1 MDWSKG
7 YSASYYM
14 TRVDP
19 ATWRDVE
26 RIEITGGSVKRND
39 EGLMQSADVDCVNYQ
54 HGEIWVRLYLDTNQN
69 GTHAHTAIFTGL
81 ATSPERDYNGRMST
95 STLNGY
101 SVLKPADDVILP
113 RGWYAPAGVSAADQ
127 VAKLLRIGPA
137 PVTVADG
144 SPALAGAIIAEDGET
159 RLTMA
164 WKILGAIGW
173 RLRVTGD
180 GRVSVEPAP
189 VEPVATF
196 DPNYND
202 LIETQ
207 IGVSLDWYSAPNVLM
222 CTDEDMTAVARDDS
236 KRSPLSTVNR
246 GREVWAFEADCDR
259 GENESIAEYTQ
270 RRLAELQQVEIS
282 AEYDRRFV
290 PDVYPGDLI
299 RLSYPEQGLDGVF
312 AVGDQSIELGHAA
325 RTSEMVTAPAR
336 LAKLQDGDGDDT
348 IVGLFRVIDEDTNY
362 VVSDDEDYIVGL
374 AEMEG

>member
-26 RIEITGGSVKRND
+26 RIEITGGSIKRNGD
-39 EGLMQSADVDCVNYQ
+39 GLMQSADIDCVNYQ
-54 HGEIWVRLYLDTNQN
+54 RGEIWVRVYLDTAQN
-69 GTHAHTAIFTGL
+69 GAHAHEALFTGL

-101 SVLKPADDVILP
+101 SVLKAADDVILP
-113 RGWYAPAGVSAADQ
+113 RGWYVPSGVSAADQ

-144 SPALAGAIIAEDGET
+144 SPALAGAIIAEDGES

-164 WKILGAIGW
+164 AKILTAIGW
-173 RLRVTGD
+173 RLRITGD
-180 GRVSVEPAP
+180 GRISIEPAP
-189 VEPVATF
+189 IAPVAAF

-202 LIETQ
+202 VIETQ
-207 IGVSLDWYSAPNVLM
+207 IGVSMDWYSAPNVLM
-222 CTDEDMTAVARDDS
+222 CTDEDMTAIARDDS
-236 KRSPLSTVNR
+236 RSSPLSTVNR
-246 GREVWAFEADCDR
+246 GREVWEFEANCDR
-259 GENESIAEYTQ
+259 GDNESIAEYAQ
-270 RRLAELQQVEIS
+270 RRLAELQRVEIT
-282 AEYDRRFV
+282 ADYDRRYV
-290 PDVYPGDLI
+290 PDVLPGDLI
-299 RLSYPEQGLDGVF
+299 RLSYPEQGLDGIF

-325 RTSEMVTAPAR
+325 RTTERVTAPAQ
-336 LAKLQDGDGDDT
+336 LTIKQDGEEDT
-348 IVGLFRVIDEDTNY
+348 ITGLARLIDDDRNY
-362 VVSDDEDYIVGL
+362 VVSDDNDYIVGL